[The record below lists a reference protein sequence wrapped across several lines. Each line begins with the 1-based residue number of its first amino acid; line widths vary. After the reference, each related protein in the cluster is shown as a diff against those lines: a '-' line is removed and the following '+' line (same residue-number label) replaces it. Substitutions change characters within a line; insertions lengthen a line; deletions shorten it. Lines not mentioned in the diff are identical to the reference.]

1 MLYVCLVQASDTA
14 ITSETSSILIKS
26 ASVAAAKRVSF
37 HNDNTAELLS
47 PSPSSQIAYHRKRF
61 ASVTED
67 DIHNYLLHHTGLGNL
82 LEHGDDTDNEYESDV
97 DSLCWSCAR
106 VIRNK
111 SKAVPKSL
119 IELSKGKSCMTS
131 LGVTDDDHSIPNPH
145 SLVAN
150 YARMLIDDRPRFVE
164 TLFRAIKLNK
174 LDVTKI
180 LCKIVQV
187 NNLMSDFTVMY
198 VTNSPSIHP
207 SHSSIIC
214 EFIRK
219 RLNEYFLSG

>member
-106 VIRNK
+106 VI
-111 SKAVPKSL
+111 A
-119 IELSKGKSCMTS
+119 TS
-131 LGVTDDDHSIPNPH
+131 
-145 SLVAN
+145 
-150 YARMLIDDRPRFVE
+150 PR
-164 TLFRAIKLNK
+164 L
-174 LDVTKI
+174 
-180 LCKIVQV
+180 
-187 NNLMSDFTVMY
+187 Y
-198 VTNSPSIHP
+198 P
-207 SHSSIIC
+207 SH
-214 EFIRK
+214 
-219 RLNEYFLSG
+219 